1 MILQIADDF
10 KTLLNKAP
18 ELLDWG
24 VIRWRGAV
32 RRSLRLR
39 DDQALDRDAL
49 RREWLLIDY
58 NERKLVDASEVWGDV
73 AFLNPYWL
81 RPTRIERIL
90 LWISLFFWGN
100 ASMTL
105 RALAIAIT
113 VKKRVSKDA
122 KRVAWNPYSV
132 FHHAIIRLCDVHETY
147 ILSPKYPLPESKT
160 SFVGHRVLQEIYS
173 LENSQFR
180 SRQQGIE
187 IASADQRVAFYFT
200 KLCERDPR
208 EERLKDFALYLLRR
222 SVPIVIYLHYVDRDG
237 SEVQGLN
244 PELVPSVRR
253 AKSIEDISSQQISV
267 SGASTIG
274 LELLSHDLAH
284 FVCFGE
290 AGDQSSIPFSFDST
304 PFRCWIKDHPHGL
317 RRSLPNNDW
326 VEQILRTEPVR
337 GQWLRDVLMRG

>member
-1 MILQIADDF
+1 MILRTADDF
-10 KTLLNKAP
+10 KALLKTAP
-18 ELLDWG
+18 QLLDWG

-39 DDQALDRDAL
+39 NDQALDQDAL

-58 NERKLVDASEVWGDV
+58 NERKLADASEVWGDV

-81 RPTRIERIL
+81 RPTLIERIL
-90 LWISLFFWGN
+90 LGISLFLPAN
-100 ASMTL
+100 TSTPL
-105 RALAIAIT
+105 RAMAIAIT

-132 FHHAIIRLCDVHETY
+132 FHHAIIRLCDVQETY

-173 LENSQFR
+173 LENSRFR
-180 SRQQGIE
+180 PRQQAIQL
-187 IASADQRVAFYFT
+187 ASSDQRVAFYFT
-200 KLCERDPR
+200 KLSESDPR
-208 EERLKDFALYLLRR
+208 EERLKEFALFLLKKG
-222 SVPIVIYLHYVDRDG
+222 VPIVIYLHYVDRDG
-237 SEVQGLN
+237 PEVQGLN

-253 AKSIEDISSQQISV
+253 AKSIEDISSRQISV
-267 SGASTIG
+267 SGVSTIG

-290 AGDQSSIPFSFDST
+290 VGDQSSIPFSSDST
-304 PFRCWIKDHPHGL
+304 PFRCWIKDHPRGL
-317 RRSLPNNDW
+317 RRSLPNNEW